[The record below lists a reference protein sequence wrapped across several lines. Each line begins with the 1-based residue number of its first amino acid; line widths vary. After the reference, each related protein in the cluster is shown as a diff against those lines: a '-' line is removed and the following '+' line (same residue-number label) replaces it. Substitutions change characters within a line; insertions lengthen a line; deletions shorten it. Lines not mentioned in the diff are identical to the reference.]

1 MKRLPLSGDDRLF
14 LKSIE
19 GDPAMVLLLMLKMY
33 PTPVNAD
40 NLTFEMKWD
49 SRKNRAKT
57 ALDYLASDGFT
68 ALVKGQ
74 GYILTGPA
82 MRRVV
87 EFFEPIL
94 MLQVNGEA
102 LGSGNAQAQSPVLEA
117 GTEADDNNTLI
128 VLQDESQLNMSTQ
141 NARALKKEEEEIL
154 RIKSHESTSSDLSTQ
169 NARTLEIAPL
179 EIAPGVTTE
188 RILLASSSLE
198 GFGEGVFL
206 QGLDHAN
213 IHPRMALGWIAQAY
227 TERGRLESPAGLV
240 YSRLKDV
247 KEPKPRVKY
256 YDGWESF
263 LPDEFLQVIGL
274 LELTCRACD
283 QTFETVE
290 AFKEHQALTMKCE
303 LGCGA
308 TFHRMEDLEAHHMTH
323 TPNVDVYILLDDESR
338 GAKAWQMV
346 KAELAVDIPKA
357 SFDTWVKDA
366 DAVGFE
372 AGQLMV
378 CVRNAYAR
386 DWLTDRLTSKIE
398 AMLKNFTHEPIKVR
412 FVVGVVDVEEAND
425 SE

>member
-1 MKRLPLSGDDRLF
+1 MKRLPLNGDDRLF
-14 LKSIE
+14 LKSLE

-49 SRKNRAKT
+49 SRKSRAKT

-102 LGSGNAQAQSPVLEA
+102 LGRGNAQAQSPVLVA
-117 GTEADDNNTLI
+117 GTETVDGSLLI
-128 VLQDESQLNMSTQ
+128 VDEDESQLNMSTQ
-141 NARALKKEEEEIL
+141 NARALKKEEEESFG
-154 RIKSHESTSSDLSTQ
+154 IKSHESTSTDLSAQ
-169 NARTLEIAPL
+169 NVRAL

-188 RILLASSSLE
+188 RILLATSMLD

-206 QGLDHAN
+206 HGLEHAD
-213 IHPRMALGWIAQAY
+213 IHPRMALGWIAQAF
-227 TERGRLESPAGLV
+227 TERERLDNPVGLV
-240 YSRLKDV
+240 YSRLKDA

-256 YDGWESF
+256 YEGWESF

-274 LELTCRACD
+274 LELTCRACN
-283 QTFETVE
+283 QTFETVD
-290 AFKEHQALTMKCE
+290 AFKEHQAFTMKCE
-303 LGCGA
+303 MGCGA
-308 TFHRMEDLEAHHMTH
+308 SFHRLEDLEAHHASH
-323 TPNVDVYILLDDESR
+323 TPNVDVYMLLADESR

-346 KAELAVDIPKA
+346 KGELAVDIPKA

-366 DAVGFE
+366 DAVVFE
-372 AGQLMV
+372 AGQLTI

-398 AMLKNFTHEPIKVR
+398 AMLKNFTHEAIKVR
-412 FVVGVVDVEEAND
+412 FVVGAVDVEEDTNV

>member
-1 MKRLPLSGDDRLF
+1 MTTILTQAQTDALRSIGDGALVLF
-14 LKSIE
+14 
-19 GDPAMVLLLMLKMY
+19 AMVLVDSNFPGRATKPEELLPYLH
-33 PTPVNAD
+33 PTYKDV
-40 NLTFEMKWD
+40 
-49 SRKNRAKT
+49 RKLRTQMEALSASNRLAKKGT
-57 ALDYLASDGFT
+57 GYVLLEGGR
-68 ALVKGQ
+68 ALV
-74 GYILTGPA
+74 LSMAPA
-82 MRRVV
+82 LS
-87 EFFEPIL
+87 ESTETL
-94 MLQVNGEA
+94 A
-102 LGSGNAQAQSPVLEA
+102 LSPESTSGTVLEA
-117 GTEADDNNTLI
+117 QTVEVDGAARKL
-128 VLQDESQLNMSTQ
+128 
-141 NARALKKEEEEIL
+141 RALKKEEEEIL

-169 NARTLEIAPL
+169 NVRAL

-188 RILLASSSLE
+188 RILLATSSLE

-206 QGLDHAN
+206 HGLDHAN

-240 YSRLKDV
+240 YSRLKDA

-256 YDGWESF
+256 YEGWESF

-290 AFKEHQALTMKCE
+290 AFKEHQAFTMKCE
-303 LGCGA
+303 MGCGA
-308 TFHRMEDLEAHHMTH
+308 SFHRMEDLEAHHATH
-323 TPNVDVYILLDDESR
+323 TPAVDMYTLLDDGSR

-386 DWLTDRLTSKIE
+386 DWLADRLTAKIE
-398 AMLKNFTHEPIKVR
+398 TMLKNFTHETIKVR
-412 FVVGVVDVEEAND
+412 FVVGVVDVEEAHD

>member
-19 GDPAMVLLLMLKMY
+19 GDPAMVLLLMLRMY

-82 MRRVV
+82 LRRVV

-102 LGSGNAQAQSPVLEA
+102 LGRGSAQAQSPVLEA
-117 GTEADDNNTLI
+117 GTEADDDATLI
-128 VLQDESQLNMSTQ
+128 VVEDESQLKMSTQ

-154 RIKSHESTSSDLSTQ
+154 RIKSQESTSSDLSAQ
-169 NARTLEIAPL
+169 NVRAL

-188 RILLASSSLE
+188 RILLATSSLE

-206 QGLDHAN
+206 HGLEHAN

-227 TERGRLESPAGLV
+227 TERGNLANPVGLV
-240 YSRLKDV
+240 YSRLRDE

-256 YDGWESF
+256 YEGWESF
-263 LPDEFLQVIGL
+263 LPDEFLQVVGL
-274 LELTCRACD
+274 LQLTCRACN
-283 QTFETVE
+283 QTFETVQ

-303 LGCGA
+303 YGCGA
-308 TFHRMEDLEAHHMTH
+308 SFHRIEDLEAHHLTH
-323 TPNVDVYILLDDESR
+323 TPSVDIYTLLDDGNR

-372 AGQLMV
+372 AGQLTV

-386 DWLTDRLTSKIE
+386 DWLADRLNDKIE
-398 AMLKNFTHEPIKVR
+398 AMLKNFTHEAIKVR
-412 FVVGVVDVEEAND
+412 FVVGVVDVEEVDAT
-425 SE
+425 E